1 MALPHI
7 IVWSKNSKKGLVFV
21 LDLRH
26 MWRDF
31 VKIRSTLWSASIWQ
45 KELPWNPTSINFQKI
60 GTAYQGYSF
69 LPESWSSGK
78 CQYLEGN
85 YDWRN
90 PNFSVS
96 HGWRVNNSFLMD
108 GHGDFQPFCTWFWML
123 GRPAG
128 LPFGAH
134 FQRVYSPPSQSVAG
148 IRVWIR
154 KSRPGT
160 LPETHQHSPWK
171 IGHHPKKKHN

>member
-1 MALPHI
+1 MKGLCENQIHFVIRQHMAKRITLEPYLHQF
-7 IVWSKNSKKGLVFV
+7 SKNWDGISRVFFPPRNHGPV
-21 LDLRH
+21 EN
-26 MWRDF
+26 
-31 VKIRSTLWSASIWQ
+31 ASIW
-45 KELPWNPTSINFQKI
+45 KVTTI
-60 GTAYQGYSF
+60 G
-69 LPESWSSGK
+69 
-78 CQYLEGN
+78 
-85 YDWRN
+85 RN